1 VGSVTRR
8 WFLPET
14 PDVLGMLRTQMDVT
28 VEGMDALARWAG
40 GEEAQ
45 ERAVRDAEHQADEA
59 KLALR
64 AMLRTA
70 FVTPIDPEE
79 LFEISVGLD
88 GILNN
93 AKDLVREA
101 EVMAM
106 GPDPAMLEMAALL
119 AQGVGHLRDALQHLG
134 EDDDRATAAA
144 DAAVKSQRRLERV
157 YRKASSALLELEDVH
172 EVMGRR
178 ELYRRLSRIAD
189 LLSTVAERL
198 WYSVMKQA

>member
-1 VGSVTRR
+1 MTRR

-14 PDVLGMLRTQMDVT
+14 PDVLGMLSTQMDIT
-28 VEGMDALARWAG
+28 VEGMEALARWAG
-40 GEEAQ
+40 GDQEQ
-45 ERAVRDAEHQADEA
+45 ERAVRDAEHRADEA

-70 FVTPIDPEE
+70 FVTPIDPED

-101 EVMAM
+101 EVMALT
-106 GPDPAMLEMAALL
+106 PDAPMLEMAALL

-134 EDDDRATAAA
+134 EDDERATASA

-157 YRKASSALLELEDVH
+157 YRKAASALLELDDIR

-178 ELYRRLSRIAD
+178 ELYRRFSRVAD

-198 WYSVMKQA
+198 WYSVMKHA

>member
-1 VGSVTRR
+1 MTRR

-28 VEGMDALARWAG
+28 VEGMDALSRWAD
-40 GEEAQ
+40 GEQAQ
-45 ERAVRDAEHQADEA
+45 ERAVRDAEHRADEA

-64 AMLRTA
+64 SMLRTA

-106 GPDPAMLEMAALL
+106 SPDPPMLEMAVLL
-119 AQGVGHLRDALQHLG
+119 AEGVGHLRDALGCLG
-134 EDDDRATAAA
+134 EDDDRATAGA

-157 YRKASSALLELEDVH
+157 YRKASSALLELDDVH

-189 LLSTVAERL
+189 MLSTVAERL